1 MVSSGLLGSLANA
14 RDDRMLWGIP
24 GGGGERGG
32 APPAHLLFFIKV
44 QNSVFDLKLAVFDL
58 SLKVTYLEIIRF
70 DFNTYHDGFMK
81 TNQYYSC
88 KMQQNTSIYLFL
100 VKKVTIFGKTI

>member
-1 MVSSGLLGSLANA
+1 MTGCYGAYQE
-14 RDDRMLWGIP
+14 
-24 GGGGERGG
+24 GGGKEEVR
-32 APPAHLLFFIKV
+32 LRRTSSFFIKV